1 MPTAEC
7 FAKVPPFPND
17 VPTVELQ
24 RLELRKLLS
33 GDETESKA
41 LFESCAGLGFFL
53 LDLRGCSDG
62 ETLLKE
68 TEAGFNI
75 SREFYAL
82 SDEEKAK
89 FPLLPGNLG

>member
-17 VPTVELQ
+17 VPTFELQ

-41 LFESCAGLGFFL
+41 LFEACTSLGFFL

-75 SREFYAL
+75 SREFYAS
-82 SDEEKAK
+82 SDEEKSK

>member
-7 FAKVPPFPND
+7 FAKVPPFPDD

-33 GDETESKA
+33 EDEAESKA
-41 LFESCAGLGFFL
+41 LFEACAGLGFFL

-75 SREFYAL
+75 SQEFYAS
-82 SDEEKAK
+82 SDEQKSK
-89 FPLLPGNLG
+89 FPLLRGNLG

>member
-17 VPTVELQ
+17 VPIVELQ
-24 RLELRKLLS
+24 RLKLRKLLS

-62 ETLLKE
+62 ESLLKE

-75 SREFYAL
+75 SQEFYAL

-89 FPLLPGNLG
+89 FPLLRGNLG

>member
-7 FAKVPPFPND
+7 FAKVPPFPHD

-24 RLELRKLLS
+24 RLALRKLLS
-33 GDETESKA
+33 GDETESRA

-53 LDLRGCSDG
+53 LDLRGSSDG
-62 ETLLKE
+62 ENLLKE

-82 SDEEKAK
+82 SDEEKSK
-89 FPLLPGNLG
+89 FPLARGNLG

>member
-24 RLELRKLLS
+24 RLELGKLLS
-33 GDETESKA
+33 GDESESKA
-41 LFESCAGLGFFL
+41 LFEACASLGFFL
-53 LDLRGCSDG
+53 LDLRGCTEG

-68 TEAGFNI
+68 TETAFNI
-75 SREFYAL
+75 GQEFYAS
-82 SDEEKAK
+82 SDEEKSK